1 MSAMSTNHQAAL
13 FESGASQPRRIWAS
27 RGAFSPIPLLKR
39 KLATYACITCE
50 RKRIS
55 CCRVVSNDFFD
66 FLTETKRQPEIRV
79 CPQVNSYI
87 VRRQTSNKGHTQTNP
102 RPGQ

>member
-27 RGAFSPIPLLKR
+27 RGAFHLSRFLR
-39 KLATYACITCE
+39 GKLAAYAYISCE

-55 CCRVVSNDFFD
+55 CCRFVSNDSVS
-66 FLTETKRQPEIRV
+66 TETKRQPEIRV
-79 CPQVNSYI
+79 GPQVNAYI
-87 VRRQTSNKGHTQTNP
+87 VRGQT
-102 RPGQ
+102 